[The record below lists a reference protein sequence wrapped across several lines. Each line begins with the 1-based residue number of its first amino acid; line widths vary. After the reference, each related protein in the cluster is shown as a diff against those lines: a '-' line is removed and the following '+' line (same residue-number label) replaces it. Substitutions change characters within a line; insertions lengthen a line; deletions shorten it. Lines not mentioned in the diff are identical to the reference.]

1 MSFRYSSNSS
11 TWLVRA
17 AKPSGFA
24 FLRCRTWS
32 DCDDKIMLATEM
44 RRTEGYHLT
53 GISILKYSGSK
64 WFQIWSKWHAS
75 NHEIL
80 SILRPCSLCFDLCTR
95 SSCPQDQFV
104 GETNRSGKFCSC
116 ALLFLLFLFIIAI
129 FIVAESL
136 IYELIPVDSI
146 QYILPFTSYVEGE
159 IVHLRGSSISPSR
172 ALIKSSKPSNFTGRS
187 PATTPQEEHISKKRL
202 KSSRC
207 FPLLFHTS
215 SVRKLMETNIKT
227 RAV

>member
-24 FLRCRTWS
+24 FLRCSTWS
-32 DCDDKIMLATEM
+32 DCDDKITLATEM
-44 RRTEGYHLT
+44 RRTEGYHLA

-64 WFQIWSKWHAS
+64 WFQNWCKYMHPIVQSWDPFNPSALFPLLWPLYR
-75 NHEIL
+75 N
-80 SILRPCSLCFDLCTR
+80 
-95 SSCPQDQFV
+95 SCPQDQFV
-104 GETNRSGKFCSC
+104 GETNSSGKFCSC

-129 FIVAESL
+129 FIMAESL

-207 FPLLFHTS
+207 FPPFVSHKFS
-215 SVRKLMETNIKT
+215 QETNGN
-227 RAV
+227 